1 MPPPP
6 DPQAALAR
14 LRSTARDLVAPT
26 SGASAERLGREVDDD
41 EWSPA
46 VVLAHLADAEL
57 VYSVRIRMALTAD
70 RPYLPAFDERVWVR
84 RFAELEDDPKQS
96 LARWRVL
103 RDQNVKLLES
113 LEDEEWKLSGVHA
126 ERGELSVAQM
136 ADLLAKHDTDHL
148 DQIRQGLAGG
158 R

>member
-14 LRSTARDLVAPT
+14 LRSTARDLVALT
-26 SGASAERLGREVDDD
+26 SGETTERLAREPDED
-41 EWSPA
+41 EWAPG
-46 VVLAHLADAEL
+46 VVLSHLADAEL
-57 VYSVRIRMALTAD
+57 VYSVRIRMALTGD

-84 RFAELEDDPKQS
+84 RFSELDDDPKQS
-96 LARWRVL
+96 LARWRIL

-113 LEDEEWKLSGVHA
+113 LEEDEWKLTGVHA
-126 ERGELSVAQM
+126 ERGELSVTQM

-148 DQIRQGLAGG
+148 DQIRRGLAD
-158 R
+158 

>member
-14 LRSTARDLVAPT
+14 LRSTARDLVALT
-26 SGASAERLGREVDDD
+26 SGESAERLAREPEEG
-41 EWSPA
+41 EWAPA
-46 VVLAHLADAEL
+46 VVLAHLADVEL
-57 VYSVRIRMALTAD
+57 VYSVRIRMALTGD

-84 RFAELEDDPKQS
+84 RFSELDDDPKQS

-113 LEDEEWKLSGVHA
+113 LEEDEWKLTGVHA
-126 ERGELSVAQM
+126 ERGELSVTQM
-136 ADLLAKHDTDHL
+136 ADVLAKHDTEHL
-148 DQIRQGLAGG
+148 DQIRRGLAD
-158 R
+158 